1 MRNYINQ
8 LEFRQKTFVPTEFW
22 SLFSEMNDA
31 PWNIVVPTLKLIA
44 ESSNYFKDVLD
55 QILRK
60 VKQFVKYIYEIISIW
75 TTLADKSEEW

>member
-1 MRNYINQ
+1 
-8 LEFRQKTFVPTEFW
+8 
-22 SLFSEMNDA
+22 MNDA
-31 PWNIVVPTLKLIA
+31 PWNIAVPTLKLIA